1 MSTPQD
7 PHGRPPEDQPP
18 PFDPQQGYPQQGYP
32 QQGYPQQGYPQQGY
46 PQQGYPPQPGQQ
58 SGAQP
63 PAAPAHPPPRQ
74 VETSFMLWAVVVV
87 LQLVGIALTFAERES
102 LRAVAEQ
109 QARAQGGGRLD
120 PQAVDAI
127 VTFGIVFG
135 VVLAVL
141 FAVVILVFAIFMRRG
156 QNWARIVLA
165 VLGGLLVLFA
175 LVSLAGGTVGAVV
188 QSLLTLVVVI
198 AALVL
203 MFTEPANAWFA
214 ARRASR

>member
-7 PHGRPPEDQPP
+7 PYSRPPEGQSP
-18 PFDPQQGYPQQGYP
+18 PFDPPQGYPP
-32 QQGYPQQGYPQQGY
+32 
-46 PQQGYPPQPGQQ
+46 QGYPPQPGQQ
-58 SGAQP
+58 DAAQP
-63 PAAPAHPPPRQ
+63 LAAPAGPPPRQ
-74 VETSFMLWAVVVV
+74 VQTSFVLWAVIVV

-102 LRAVAEQ
+102 LRAAAEE

-141 FAVVILVFAIFMRRG
+141 FAVAILVFAIFMRRG

-175 LVSLAGGTVGAVV
+175 LASLIGGTVGAVV